1 MKNGDFANMTELESY
16 FKRMVMNAKDFYPR
30 NSQVFEDAE
39 RVRKALS
46 NYMVKNNPAYQTKG
60 YQAFPTPL
68 PPEGS
73 TDDASR
79 DDSKSSRSRQSNSR
93 SKTADK
99 EEVKEKEDDE
109 SPAKDEEDDPE
120 ADEGNG
126 EEEDDGDEGA
136 EEEEE
141 EDDEAE
147 EEPVLVIPKRRG
159 PGRPPKNPVLHAQKM
174 AAKAAM
180 QGKADSQYQ
189 NVPYKGL
196 NFQQAQEKIVEEL
209 LRKKGDG

>member
-1 MKNGDFANMTELESY
+1 
-16 FKRMVMNAKDFYPR
+16 
-30 NSQVFEDAE
+30 
-39 RVRKALS
+39 
-46 NYMVKNNPAYQTKG
+46 MVKNNPAYQTKG

-93 SKTADK
+93 SKTADR

-109 SPAKDEEDDPE
+109 PPAKDEEDDPE
-120 ADEGNG
+120 ADEGNDE
-126 EEEDDGDEGA
+126 EEEDDGNEGA

-141 EDDEAE
+141 DDDEAE